1 LVYITRGSVDLEPT
15 PSALILNAFPAFLGL
30 CVLSLLCV
38 CAQAFGHVR
47 LFVNPWTVAHQAP
60 LSMGFPRQEYW
71 SELPLPTLGD
81 LPNPGI
87 KPILLHLLHW
97 RVDTLPLC
105 HLESPN
111 RCKTEGV
118 RPGICVNKPS
128 MWFHST
134 VKFENHTSKA

>member
-1 LVYITRGSVDLEPT
+1 MALKVQSLREIETSVCPGNL
-15 PSALILNAFPAFLGL
+15 SGIKFSSPAPD
-30 CVLSLLCV
+30 LCV

-60 LSMGFPRQEYW
+60 LSMGFRRQEYW